1 MNELT
6 NLTLPELRDGL
17 DAGDFTPEVLVDAYF
32 ERLDSVE
39 DSIQSFLRLYE
50 SAKERAQDINPSDYD
65 SPLAGVPIAI
75 KDNLCVDGRE
85 VTCASRILDGF
96 VPPYTATA
104 VKRLR
109 EAGAILVGATNMDE
123 FAMGSS
129 TENSAFQ
136 VTRNPHDSSRVPGGS
151 SGGSAAAVASG
162 EVPAAL
168 GSDTG
173 GSVRQPAS
181 LCGVVGLKPTYGRV
195 SRYGL
200 IAFASSLDQIGPLAR
215 TVEGTA
221 MVNEVIAGH
230 DPADSTSLNEPV
242 PQYSEELNEDVGSIT
257 VGVPEEYFAEGL
269 DEEVRESVRESID
282 SLKNQGCTVK
292 SVELPHTEYAISV
305 YYILA
310 TAEASSNLARYD
322 GVQYGRRAESFEDLI
337 DMYRQTRNEGFGEE
351 VKRRIM
357 LGTFV
362 LSSGYYEAYYGKA
375 QKVRTLIRQDF
386 EEAFETC
393 DVLVTPTS
401 PSTAFPIGER
411 IDDPVQMYL
420 SDICTI
426 SANLAGIPALSV
438 PVGSDSDGLPI
449 GAQVLGPALSESRLL
464 QVGQRLE
471 QTSDWDVNVPEIS
484 ESPEPSGV

>member
-1 MNELT
+1 MSELT
-6 NLTLPELRDGL
+6 DLSLPELRTGL
-17 DAGDFTPEVLVDAYF
+17 DSGEFSPEELTDAYLKFIESTDNSIQAF
-32 ERLDSVE
+32 ERVYDTAIERSRSLDL
-39 DSIQSFLRLYE
+39 D
-50 SAKERAQDINPSDYD
+50 DYD
-65 SPLAGVPIAI
+65 SPLAGIPVAI
-75 KDNLCVDGRE
+75 KDNLCVDGKE
-85 VTCASRILDGF
+85 VTCSSRILEGF

-104 VKRLR
+104 VQNLR
-109 EAGAILVGATNMDE
+109 DSGAILIGATNMDE

-129 TENSAFQ
+129 TENSAHQ
-136 VTRNPHDSSRVPGGS
+136 VTYNPHDLDCVPGGS

-162 EVPAAL
+162 QVPAAL

-200 IAFASSLDQIGPLAR
+200 IAFASSLDQIGPLTR
-215 TVEGTA
+215 TIDGSA
-221 MVNEVIAGH
+221 MVSDVIAGH
-230 DPADSTSLNEPV
+230 DPADSTSLDEPV
-242 PQYSEELNEDVGSIT
+242 PSYTDAVEDPPDSLTI
-257 VGVPEEYFAEGL
+257 GVPEEYFGEGL
-269 DEEVRESVRESID
+269 NEEVRDTVQEKID
-282 SLKNQGCTVK
+282 RLSSRGFEVK
-292 SVELPHTEYAISV
+292 SINLPHTEYAISV
-305 YYILA
+305 YYVIA

-322 GVQYGRRAESFEDLI
+322 GVQYGRRAESFNDLI
-337 DMYRQTRNEGFGEE
+337 DMYKQTREEGFGEE

-386 EEAFETC
+386 ENAFDDC
-393 DVLVTPTS
+393 DVLITPTS
-401 PSTAFPIGER
+401 PSTAFEVGEK

-438 PVGSDSDGLPI
+438 PVGFDSDGLPI
-449 GAQVLGPALSESRLL
+449 GAQLIGPALSESSLL
-464 QVGQRLE
+464 RVGKVLE
-471 QTSDWDVNVPEIS
+471 DVAGGN
-484 ESPEPSGV
+484 PEPAEVSAKTSV